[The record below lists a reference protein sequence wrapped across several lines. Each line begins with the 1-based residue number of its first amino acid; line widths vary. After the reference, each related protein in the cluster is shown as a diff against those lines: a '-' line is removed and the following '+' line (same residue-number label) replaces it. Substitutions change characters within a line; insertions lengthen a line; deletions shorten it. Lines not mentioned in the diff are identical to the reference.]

1 MVSYG
6 DGWST
11 CQELVFRKMN
21 YKTTLTIILLSV
33 FALGILFLVWGQ
45 KQFLSSNSYEIA
57 AVSMSGE
64 RKEDGISMTRGI
76 KMCLDQVNA
85 SGGIFGKPVHLK
97 LYDDRGDPKEAR
109 QIASSLVENQ
119 NIRLVLGH
127 FFSSTSFAAGQIY
140 KKYGLPAIT
149 ASATDPM
156 VTQSNPWFFRV
167 IPTNN
172 TQGQFIAAFIHGAM
186 RQKRASIVYDT
197 DNYGKSLARSFESS
211 ALELGIHL
219 VKKWGINCIK
229 NVDKQI
235 KKTVEELRSIEDLGI
250 IFLAMHSIEAVKLI
264 SAINF
269 PGAEYMIFGPDS
281 LSTISFIK
289 EFQRFPQERSNPG
302 YFSNHVYATSPFM
315 INISPNPAAF
325 KFRNDYIKIYG
336 HKPSWVDSC
345 YYDAAQVAI
354 TALKFCRMSGNNFRK
369 DRMDIRKYLEK
380 INQPD
385 NAIKGITGDIYF
397 DKFGNTTRP
406 FSVGSF
412 KKQKFYPDF
421 IQYQTIKETPD
432 QVYPINDIIKGELA
446 LVNNQLMKKGRVV
459 YSGIDINEISHLN
472 LFDACYT
479 ADFYLWF
486 RFKGDFDVQNIV
498 FLNAKYPIQLGQPV
512 FKYNKSQIK
521 TYTYHVKGIFT
532 TQFNFKMYPFDNQQL
547 KIQLRHKS
555 KPREQVIYIP
565 DISGMGKTGINPSK
579 NNKQLNA
586 LNGWEVYRTD
596 IYQSCMSRSS
606 SLGNPSLFENPKKI
620 SYSLINVDIG
630 IKRDNLD
637 VAFRTIAP
645 LFFISILM
653 LIATCMPSHRPG
665 LKIGILLTSFIS
677 TIIYHNKLLSVLKS
691 IKISFVESIIFVLY
705 ALIIVYLIVVVFRYI
720 AYKKALK
727 RLLKGIFVAELL
739 LFPIVIC
746 FCVYWFYFQSVS
758 ISELHNSNNL
768 KSTESLAVGKRSKK
782 EDILYWTFTL
792 HNKIH
797 DGDIIGEIKHKKITS
812 YSRYQIIDG
821 NHDNAFKVNPKTG
834 ALSLQSKQKILKQ
847 EKACREIIVSISN
860 NTGNSIRSIVNI
872 CMENDYNDH
881 PSNKKLS
888 STPLKQVP
896 KKTTTNPEQDDVSRT
911 IINKKIIDI
920 SDVQKKNKIGNTNT
934 SELSVKKQNITNEH
948 AKGEKK
954 SVSQI
959 SDNERIHLTEKA
971 LRVKSN
977 HFELMDQIFIIRKS
991 IKNNEWVGQIKVRC
1005 PEKDHVR
1012 FKMISGNE
1020 KDIFSLHPES
1030 GVIFM
1035 KNNAILKETRVETFF
1050 LTVEINNQDQN
1061 TDRASITVL
1070 INP

>member
-1 MVSYG
+1 
-6 DGWST
+6 
-11 CQELVFRKMN
+11 MN

-33 FALGILFLVWGQ
+33 FALGILFLLWGH

-85 SGGIFGKPVHLK
+85 AGGIFGKPVHLK

-156 VTQSNPWFFRV
+156 VTQSNPWYFRV

-235 KKTVEELRSIEDLGI
+235 KKTVEDLRSIEDLGI

-264 SAINF
+264 SAI
-269 PGAEYMIFGPDS
+269 
-281 LSTISFIK
+281 
-289 EFQRFPQERSNPG
+289 
-302 YFSNHVYATSPFM
+302 
-315 INISPNPAAF
+315 
-325 KFRNDYIKIYG
+325 
-336 HKPSWVDSC
+336 
-345 YYDAAQVAI
+345 
-354 TALKFCRMSGNNFRK
+354 
-369 DRMDIRKYLEK
+369 
-380 INQPD
+380 
-385 NAIKGITGDIYF
+385 
-397 DKFGNTTRP
+397 
-406 FSVGSF
+406 
-412 KKQKFYPDF
+412 
-421 IQYQTIKETPD
+421 
-432 QVYPINDIIKGELA
+432 
-446 LVNNQLMKKGRVV
+446 
-459 YSGIDINEISHLN
+459 
-472 LFDACYT
+472 YT

-498 FLNAKYPIQLGQPV
+498 FLNAKNPIQLGKPV
-512 FKYNKSQIK
+512 FENHNNQIK
-521 TYTYHVKGIFT
+521 TYTYHIKGIFS

-547 KIQLRHKS
+547 NIQFRHQS
-555 KPREQVIYIP
+555 KPREQIIYIP

-596 IYQSCMSRSS
+596 IYQSCVSKSS
-606 SLGNPSLFENPKKI
+606 SLGNPSLFENPKQI

-630 IKRDNLD
+630 IQRDNLD

-653 LIATCMPSHRPG
+653 LIATFMPSHRPG

-705 ALIIVYLIVVVFRYI
+705 ALIIVYLIVAVFRYI
-720 AYKKALK
+720 AYKKVLK
-727 RLLKGIFVAELL
+727 RLLKGIFAAELL

-746 FCVYWFYFQSVS
+746 FCVYWFYFQNVS
-758 ISELHNSNNL
+758 ISELHNSNNF
-768 KSTESLAVGKRSKK
+768 KITDSLAVGKSNKK

-792 HNKIH
+792 H
-797 DGDIIGEIKHKKITS
+797 
-812 YSRYQIIDG
+812 
-821 NHDNAFKVNPKTG
+821 
-834 ALSLQSKQKILKQ
+834 
-847 EKACREIIVSISN
+847 IIVQ
-860 NTGNSIRSIVNI
+860 
-872 CMENDYNDH
+872 
-881 PSNKKLS
+881 L
-888 STPLKQVP
+888 
-896 KKTTTNPEQDDVSRT
+896 
-911 IINKKIIDI
+911 
-920 SDVQKKNKIGNTNT
+920 
-934 SELSVKKQNITNEH
+934 
-948 AKGEKK
+948 
-954 SVSQI
+954 
-959 SDNERIHLTEKA
+959 
-971 LRVKSN
+971 
-977 HFELMDQIFIIRKS
+977 
-991 IKNNEWVGQIKVRC
+991 W
-1005 PEKDHVR
+1005 
-1012 FKMISGNE
+1012 
-1020 KDIFSLHPES
+1020 
-1030 GVIFM
+1030 
-1035 KNNAILKETRVETFF
+1035 FF
-1050 LTVEINNQDQN
+1050 LV
-1061 TDRASITVL
+1061 
-1070 INP
+1070 